1 MIYMKKCLKC
11 GSNIEDE
18 SRFCQY
24 CGYELT
30 ADFNEFPNI
39 ICKEKRMEISL
50 LLAIFLPGIS
60 YFYLGLFKRGILYLL
75 SFMILFLV
83 LAIKSGFYTNISQIN
98 TQVLAIL
105 YIIVGLCI
113 YVYQIIDVIEKTKM
127 INNKYIR
134 FLK

>member
-1 MIYMKKCLKC
+1 MKKCLKC
-11 GSNIEDE
+11 GSNVEDE
-18 SRFCQY
+18 NRFCQY

-30 ADFNEFPNI
+30 DDINGFPNI
-39 ICKEKRMEISL
+39 ICKEKRMEISV

-83 LAIKSGFYTNISQIN
+83 LAIKSGFYTNIAQIN
-98 TQVLAIL
+98 TQILAIV
-105 YIIVGLCI
+105 YIIVCLCI
-113 YVYQIIDVIEKTKM
+113 YAYQIMDVVEKTKM